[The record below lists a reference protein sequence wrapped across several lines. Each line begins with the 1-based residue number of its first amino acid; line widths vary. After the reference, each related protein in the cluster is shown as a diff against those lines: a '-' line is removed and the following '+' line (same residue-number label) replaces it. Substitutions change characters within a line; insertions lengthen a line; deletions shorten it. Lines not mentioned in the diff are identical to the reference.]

1 MGAKERLALREP
13 VEGPNGSF
21 MVDFENREYSI
32 KRIVDISFSFRGKA
46 STLQQLDY
54 VESHPTVEQAKE
66 AARNLAGLQPVPE
79 PVPEPVP
86 DRRGAI
92 AHTKEMMK

>member
-1 MGAKERLALREP
+1 MDTKERLALRKP

-21 MVDFENREYSI
+21 MVDCVNGEFSI
-32 KRIVDISFSFRGKA
+32 NRIVDTFVGGNSS

-54 VESHPTVEQAKE
+54 VESHPTAEQAKE
-66 AARNLAGLQPVPE
+66 AARNLAGLPPFY
-79 PVPEPVP
+79 PVP

-92 AHTKEMMK
+92 AHTKEKIK